1 MSGPGPR
8 AAVSPGV
15 STPFLL
21 TDIGEGIAEVEI
33 LKWFKVRL
41 AFFPLVML
49 KLSQREGDNVAEFE
63 DVCEVQSD
71 KATVTIT
78 SPFEGRITKVH
89 YAAGE
94 IAKTGSP
101 LIDVL
106 VTPGEGEAAPAAS
119 VAAVA
124 APTAHAAAVTT
135 TVAHHS
141 STGKVRASPAV
152 RRLARMHNLDLGSVA
167 ASGRDGR
174 VLKGDVLQHN
184 AGQTA
189 AASHEPPPSA
199 ATATAPVATAPAP
212 AIAAAAAAA
221 RPSLAPPLPAPT
233 PLQDRRETL
242 RGVRKAMVKSMTPAA
257 SVPWFGYS
265 DEIEMDGLMAARA
278 LLRKSVEERGLKLT
292 YMPFLLK
299 ATATALLD
307 FGVLN
312 SSLSADL
319 SELIYRGA
327 VNLGVAMD
335 TPAGLVVPN
344 IKGVASRS
352 VLDIAAEL
360 ARLQALAAAGKLG
373 PDDLSGGTFTLSN
386 IGNIGGTNLSPVPM
400 PGEVAI
406 GAIGRIRKLPR
417 FDERGAVVARHV
429 MEVSWR
435 ADHRVVD
442 GATLARFSETW
453 RGYVEQPLKMLVKLQ

>member
-1 MSGPGPR
+1 MGGQAPR
-8 AAVSPGV
+8 AAVSPGAV
-15 STPFLL
+15 TPFLL

-33 LKWFKVRL
+33 LKWFK
-41 AFFPLVML
+41 
-49 KLSQREGDNVAEFE
+49 REGDAVAEFE
-63 DVCEVQSD
+63 EVCEVQSD

-78 SPFEGRITKVH
+78 SPYDGRITKLH
-89 YAAGE
+89 YAAGD
-94 IAKTGSP
+94 IAKTGAP

-106 VTPGEGEAAPAAS
+106 VAPAEGETAPAAAAASVAAAPAATAAAPAAAPAAS
-119 VAAVA
+119 
-124 APTAHAAAVTT
+124 
-135 TVAHHS
+135 S
-141 STGKVRASPAV
+141 GKVRASPAV
-152 RRLARMHNLDLGSVA
+152 RRLARLRNLDLATVTP
-167 ASGRDGR
+167 SGRDGR
-174 VLKGDVLQHN
+174 VLKGDVLQHKEDHSN
-184 AGQTA
+184 VARVPVAPTVTA
-189 AASHEPPPSA
+189 TTTYTTAPTASAPRSEPSA
-199 ATATAPVATAPAP
+199 PV
-212 AIAAAAAAA
+212 AA
-221 RPSLAPPLPAPT
+221 RPSPT
-233 PLQDRRETL
+233 PALQDRRETL

-257 SVPWFGYS
+257 AVPWFGYS

-278 LLRKSVEERGLKLT
+278 LLRKTVEERGLKLT

-299 ATATALLD
+299 ATATALGE
-307 FGVLN
+307 FAVLN

-344 IKGVASRS
+344 IKGAAQRS
-352 VLDIAAEL
+352 VLEIAAEL

-373 PDDLSGGTFTLSN
+373 PEDLTGGTFTISN

-406 GAIGRIRKLPR
+406 GAVGRIRRLPR
-417 FDERGAVVARHV
+417 FDERGAVVPRHV

-453 RGYVEQPLKMLVKLQ
+453 RGYVEQPLKMLINLH

>member
-1 MSGPGPR
+1 
-8 AAVSPGV
+8 
-15 STPFLL
+15 
-21 TDIGEGIAEVEI
+21 
-33 LKWFKVRL
+33 
-41 AFFPLVML
+41 ML
-49 KLSQREGDNVAEFE
+49 KLPQREGDNVAEFE

-78 SPFEGRITKVH
+78 SPYEGRITKVH

-119 VAAVA
+119 VAASA
-124 APTAHAAAVTT
+124 APAAQATTAPTTAA
-135 TVAHHS
+135 HQS

-184 AGQTA
+184 AGHSA
-189 AASHEPPPSA
+189 AASH
-199 ATATAPVATAPAP
+199 APAP
-212 AIAAAAAAA
+212 AASSAAAAAPTPAAATAA
-221 RPSLAPPLPAPT
+221 RPPSSSPSPTPT

-373 PDDLSGGTFTLSN
+373 PEDLGGGTFTLSN